1 MCTNASR
8 SGFPNRAIDRTDPA
22 WRSSRAV
29 SLSSQQRSPSTWT
42 PGPARTA
49 SAELC
54 PGTASENEIDGPSTA
69 RPVPP
74 VRASPTLTPSIAG
87 HTMRPAVSAAA
98 VGSEPLNVSEP
109 VFDTIEK
116 GEKDDCETVSRS
128 RRRKRRTRSPTSNHP
143 YRARSPTGVLAR
155 DFGSARPACLPVLSW
170 TPRIRLRWLA
180 PLNSRPGSC
189 GMRTSCG
196 VYQGMRST
204 GTAPNSATST
214 NAPRDW
220 PRGWLHD
227 GLGAARRHGPVPR
240 GC

>member
-8 SGFPNRAIDRTDPA
+8 SRFPNRAIDRTDPA

-54 PGTASENEIDGPSTA
+54 PGTASDNEIDGPSTA

-116 GEKDDCETVSRS
+116 GEKDDYETVSRS
-128 RRRKRRTRSPTSNHP
+128 RRRKRRTRSPTSNHRLP
-143 YRARSPTGVLAR
+143 CPLAHRSVGAGLRISSPGLPSRLKLDASHSPPMARTSELSPRILRNAHIMR
-155 DFGSARPACLPVLSW
+155 CLPGD
-170 TPRIRLRWLA
+170 A
-180 PLNSRPGSC
+180 
-189 GMRTSCG
+189 
-196 VYQGMRST
+196 Q
-204 GTAPNSATST
+204 
-214 NAPRDW
+214 
-220 PRGWLHD
+220 
-227 GLGAARRHGPVPR
+227 HGNR
-240 GC
+240 A